1 MQKYLEQYTKG
12 QAHHEIVLDA
22 EAKNAFNTIKEVIEC
37 CPKLFFLTDTDP
49 IIVYT
54 DASTYDMGGYVTQ
67 LVTQYDGKLFLKKTH
82 TVYESI
88 VYYITVEMGYTP
100 KGSIYISL
108 SIVLEVDRSP

>member
-1 MQKYLEQYTKG
+1 MKTECLLSERIRQVFEFLLREIKNHSTHAPPLQKYLEQYTKR
-12 QAHHEIVLDA
+12 QAHHVIVLDA

-67 LVTQYDGKLFLKKTH
+67 LVTQYDGKLLKNP
-82 TVYESI
+82 Y
-88 VYYITVEMGYTP
+88 
-100 KGSIYISL
+100 SL
-108 SIVLEVDRSP
+108 